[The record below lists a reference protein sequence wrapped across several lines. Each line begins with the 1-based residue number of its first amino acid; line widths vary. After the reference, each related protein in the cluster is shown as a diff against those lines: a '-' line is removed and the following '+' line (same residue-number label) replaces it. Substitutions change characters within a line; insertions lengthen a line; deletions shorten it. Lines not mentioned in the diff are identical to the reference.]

1 MPTLADLQ
9 HMEDSYCFLANVL
22 IFSFQ
27 NKEVDKQQNQSE
39 PSPNKQMSPSE
50 PKDQDLLSQKQQTQ
64 VSNLDLNDNYNNKL
78 SSTSTKSESSQS
90 QTPSSP
96 LSPVVEGSGAPRIER
111 KLSIEIKK
119 VPLQEGPRSFDTSS
133 SMGVAGGVGSSSAC
147 SAGMLQRSHAF
158 KARAGQSLLTSS
170 SSLSEDSGTE
180 GGGGAE
186 GCGECHAEGGVL
198 ARPNHLPV
206 KSEKGETPGGE
217 RAEAKAGHAAWAQAC
232 NSPDKQVPKT
242 SSSSSSSDRV
252 APSSSSSSH
261 LSSSSSSSSTPVR
274 TALSFTN
281 PLHSDNSDEEGDG
294 EMVGGKEGF
303 RTNVS
308 TATAVVTAS
317 PHHGDQQ
324 PVRKVLPMSIAGRSS
339 PSPSA
344 PTASMSISCFRLMS
358 ESSLFV
364 LTSCVPPDRS
374 S

>member
-1 MPTLADLQ
+1 MSL
-9 HMEDSYCFLANVL
+9 HKYFVIFLC
-22 IFSFQ
+22 Q

-39 PSPNKQMSPSE
+39 PSPNKQTSPSE
-50 PKDQDLLSQKQQTQ
+50 QKDQQETP

-90 QTPSSP
+90 QTPPSP
-96 LSPVVEGSGAPRIER
+96 LSPAVECSGAPRIER

-133 SMGVAGGVGSSSAC
+133 SMGVGGGVSGGSAS

-158 KARAGQSLLTSS
+158 KSRAGQSLLTSS

-186 GCGECHAEGGVL
+186 GCGECHADGGIL

-206 KSEKGETPGGE
+206 KSEKNETPGGE

-232 NSPDKQVPKT
+232 NSPEKQVPKT
-242 SSSSSSSDRV
+242 SSSSSSSDHI

-261 LSSSSSSSSTPVR
+261 LSSSSSSSSSSTPVR

-281 PLHSDNSDEEGDG
+281 PLHSSDNSDEEGDG
-294 EMVGGKEGF
+294 ELAGGKEGI
-303 RTNVS
+303 RINVS

-324 PVRKVLPMSIAGRSS
+324 LVRKALPMSIAGQNS

-344 PTASMSISCFRLMS
+344 PSASMCISCFCLMS
-358 ESSLFV
+358 VFFFNFTCSPTEAEQSYRKSDDLT
-364 LTSCVPPDRS
+364 LTS
-374 S
+374 